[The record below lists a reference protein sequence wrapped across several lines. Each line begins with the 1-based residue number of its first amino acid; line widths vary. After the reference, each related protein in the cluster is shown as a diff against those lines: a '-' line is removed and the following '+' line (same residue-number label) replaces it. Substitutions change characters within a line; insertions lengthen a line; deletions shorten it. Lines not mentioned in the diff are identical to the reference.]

1 MTSTNTS
8 KSLTSY
14 AAGDLVEY
22 KMVGWMP
29 AETWLITRAWFQ
41 HETRDT
47 AAVWRL
53 ETVNPKTGKTMSESG
68 HRVTKISS
76 AA

>member
-1 MTSTNTS
+1 MTSTNAS
-8 KSLTSY
+8 KTLTSY

-29 AETWLITRAWFQ
+29 AEKWLITRAWFQ

-53 ETVNPKTGKTMSESG
+53 EMVNPKTGQTMSESG
-68 HRVTKISS
+68 HRVTKIS
-76 AA
+76 AAA

>member
-29 AETWLITRAWFQ
+29 AENWLITRAWFQ
-41 HETRDT
+41 F
-47 AAVWRL
+47 
-53 ETVNPKTGKTMSESG
+53 TGLVQR
-68 HRVTKISS
+68 RVGGLIMR
-76 AA
+76 

>member
-8 KSLTSY
+8 KTLTSY

-29 AETWLITRAWFQ
+29 AEQWLITRAWFQ

-53 ETVNPKTGKTMSESG
+53 EMVNPKTGRTMSESG

-76 AA
+76 VA

>member
-14 AAGDLVEY
+14 AVGDLVEY

-29 AETWLITRAWFQ
+29 PENWLITRAWFQ

-53 ETVNPKTGKTMSESG
+53 EMVNPKTGKTMSESG
-68 HRVTKISS
+68 HRVKKISS

>member
-1 MTSTNTS
+1 MTRTIYS
-8 KSLTSY
+8 KNLTSY

-29 AETWLITRAWFQ
+29 AENWLITRAWFQ
-41 HETRDT
+41 DETRDT

-53 ETVNPKTGKTMSESG
+53 VMVNPKTGRTMTESG

-76 AA
+76 AT

>member
-1 MTSTNTS
+1 
-8 KSLTSY
+8 
-14 AAGDLVEY
+14 
-22 KMVGWMP
+22 MVGWMP
-29 AETWLITRAWFQ
+29 AENWLITRAWFQ

-53 ETVNPKTGKTMSESG
+53 EMVNPKTGKTMSESG